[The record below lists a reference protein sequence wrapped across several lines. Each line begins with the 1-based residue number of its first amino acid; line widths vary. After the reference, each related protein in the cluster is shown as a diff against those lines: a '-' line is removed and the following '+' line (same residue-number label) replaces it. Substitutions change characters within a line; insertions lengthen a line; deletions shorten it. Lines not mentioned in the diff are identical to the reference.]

1 MYKCRFCGKVV
12 GNPGC
17 LKIHETACDKNP
29 DRKKC
34 PNRKGNGG
42 SAAGHTNKYKG
53 QTKENCEDIRIRTET
68 LAIRVKNGTIHPGF
82 HGRRHTQE
90 SKKKMSDARKKWLS
104 ENPDKH
110 IWRKN
115 NKFVSKPCEN
125 LKKYLTSKGINFVEE
140 YEPFEDHHY
149 CVDIAFPD
157 EMIGIEVNGN
167 QHYDDDGNLR
177 EYYQT
182 RHNLFEERGWKLFE
196 IHYSKCYNIKID
208 DFSDIL
214 SLPIYDKNYVGEYMS
229 KKRRLESEK
238 EKKKIIEEERN
249 RNRENKYIT
258 RKDIIRRMLYESGI
272 DFTHSGWNKKCRKY
286 LEDRGELFDVKIF
299 DVIRKY
305 YPEFLKRDDV
315 WKRKGSIY

>member
-1 MYKCRFCGKVV
+1 MYKCRFCGKTV
-12 GNPGC
+12 GNFGC
-17 LKIHETACDKNP
+17 LKIHETACDENP

-42 SAAGHTNKYKG
+42 AEAGHINKYKG
-53 QTKENCEDIRIRTET
+53 LTKDNCEDIRVWTEKLKEGYKSGKIRPSMLGKHHTDET
-68 LAIRVKNGTIHPGF
+68 KRKI
-82 HGRRHTQE
+82 
-90 SKKKMSDARKKWLS
+90 SDARKKWLRD
-104 ENPDKH
+104 NPERHPWKS
-110 IWRKN
+110 N
-115 NKFVSKPCEN
+115 NKFISEPCEN
-125 LKKYLTSKGINFVEE
+125 LKHILRSKGINFIEE
-140 YEPFEDHHY
+140 YEPFDDY
-149 CVDIAFPD
+149 NYSIDIAFPD
-157 EMIGIEVNGN
+157 EKIGIEVNGE
-167 QHYDDDGNLR
+167 QHYDRSGNLE
-177 EYYQT
+177 EYYQK

-214 SLPIYDKNYVGEYMS
+214 SLPIYDKCYVEKYMS
-229 KKRRLESEK
+229 RKERVESKKNQIIATAEKKRNDREK
-238 EKKKIIEEERN
+238 EYLR
-249 RNRENKYIT
+249 